1 MAGRIRVC
9 VTMGDPSGIG
19 PGIIGRALR
28 DCRLRADFT
37 VIGSARVLSMLPRGY
52 GLPQGVRLEDLD
64 NVPAKGF
71 SFGRI
76 SPLNGRACMEYL
88 EAACAGLSAGR
99 YDCLV
104 TCPISKEAVNA
115 AGFKWPGHTEYLA
128 WKSGTAEAEMLLLN
142 DKLRFVVLT
151 RHLPLRKAAQAIKPG
166 RLTSAV
172 TSVRRC
178 LKGMFR
184 IASPRLAVCGVNP
197 HAGDNGVIGDEEV
210 RLLAPE
216 TARLRL
222 KFGGIDGPLAADT
235 AIARALSGRYDCV
248 VAMYHDQAMIPL
260 KITGAGSGVNLTI
273 GLPYVRTSP
282 LHGTAFDIADRPGLE
297 DPSSLA
303 CAVRLAVKCALNLK
317 RN

>member
-76 SPLNGRACMEYL
+76 SPFNGRACMEYL
-88 EAACAGLSAGR
+88 DAACAGLSAGR

-184 IASPRLAVCGVNP
+184 IASPRLVVCGVNP

-210 RLLAPE
+210 RLLVPE
-216 TARLRL
+216 TARLRS
-222 KFGGIDGPLAADT
+222 KFGGIDGPLAAD
-235 AIARALSGRYDCV
+235 AAVARALGGRYDCV

-260 KITGAGSGVNLTI
+260 KITGAGSGVNLTT

-303 CAVRLAVKCALNLK
+303 CAVRLAVKCTLNLK